1 MRTDGESTEGPGWVH
16 LVSKVLHVTSSSD
29 GQADPIQVKV
39 SGHPQ
44 VLVTITGPT
53 EAAVMHRAGT
63 WLEDFDGA
71 VEIVSTN
78 WRGDVSELLGRGD
91 EVLYQLDLTVDM
103 SIAVDEGR
111 WPRDWFLA
119 Q

>member
-1 MRTDGESTEGPGWVH
+1 
-16 LVSKVLHVTSSSD
+16 VSNSPH
-29 GQADPIQVKV
+29 
-39 SGHPQ
+39 

-71 VEIVSTN
+71 VVIVSTH
-78 WRGDVSELLGRGD
+78 WRGDVSELVGSSD
-91 EVLYQLDLTVDM
+91 EPLYQLELTVDM
-103 SIAVDEGR
+103 SIAVDEDR

-119 Q
+119 K